1 MNCTFLQSSM
11 RPWGGFLLRLWREVS
26 VNSQKEKHRQH
37 ESTGSLSRF
46 MFGFDRFSWRSAR
59 SRART
64 PGDSTLTL
72 ILCQDVEHHCKQFE
86 SVRLRFSFLL
96 PRIAALSEAWWVWL
110 LRNIR
115 QNVQSIRTVRLSS
128 YRFWFNS
135 NHYNFRRAQFWN
147 CPFSA
152 FALFHV
158 IQRLSSARKS
168 CSWGFCEW
176 RGASGHELR
185 IPCPVSFIA

>member
-1 MNCTFLQSSM
+1 MRKQGRCRVRNLQDGSDGGRLCLTEKRESHQYPKGPLVMNCTFLQSSM

-26 VNSQKEKHRQH
+26 VNSQKEKHGQH

-96 PRIAALSEAWWVWL
+96 PRIAALSEAWWV
-110 LRNIR
+110 
-115 QNVQSIRTVRLSS
+115 
-128 YRFWFNS
+128 
-135 NHYNFRRAQFWN
+135 
-147 CPFSA
+147 
-152 FALFHV
+152 
-158 IQRLSSARKS
+158 
-168 CSWGFCEW
+168 
-176 RGASGHELR
+176 
-185 IPCPVSFIA
+185 